1 MNQTF
6 AVFAFLILLVAGLS
20 FTSGYF
26 IAAARIYR
34 RNSILK

>member
-20 FTSGYF
+20 FTSGY
-26 IAAARIYR
+26 ALASARIYK
-34 RNSILK
+34 RNTTIQ